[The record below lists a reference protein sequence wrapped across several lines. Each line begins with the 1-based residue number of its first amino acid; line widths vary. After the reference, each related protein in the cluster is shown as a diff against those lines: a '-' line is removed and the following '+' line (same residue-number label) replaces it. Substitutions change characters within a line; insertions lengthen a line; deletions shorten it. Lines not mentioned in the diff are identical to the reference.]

1 MGGQG
6 PSPTLWGGPRG
17 GVGVE
22 PPAPCQ
28 AGPPLQVQSQACPF
42 SVLVLTNWPEVL
54 GPLEVARVVGLDS
67 GPVFLTSLLKSTFT
81 FCVSELCSI
90 TLLLEHQ
97 WFRNS
102 VFALSSMELL
112 PMEFSMSLLMLLF
125 HKTSNLSVNA
135 LVTLFIKYFFS

>member
-1 MGGQG
+1 M
-6 PSPTLWGGPRG
+6 
-17 GVGVE
+17 
-22 PPAPCQ
+22 
-28 AGPPLQVQSQACPF
+28 
-42 SVLVLTNWPEVL
+42 L

-102 VFALSSMELL
+102 VFALSSIEVL
-112 PMEFSMSLLMLLF
+112 PMEFSVSLLL
-125 HKTSNLSVNA
+125 NA
-135 LVTLFIKYFFS
+135 SFPQDFQSLG